1 MHVGL
6 YIKGKTF
13 CNKGNSGYDVWSKYI
28 QQSPLL
34 HRCLREKR
42 KKTMENYLS
51 MRRIV
56 DVNVMKSYQTRSLMK
71 CYCTVLIKKNV
82 YTYIYMYIYI
92 YIYIYIY
99 TYINKKNLKVS
110 CELPFLIITR
120 FAVLTA
126 RAWDI
131 TQPRQS
137 RW

>member
-13 CNKGNSGYDVWSKYI
+13 CNKANSGYDVWSKYI

-42 KKTMENYLS
+42 NKTMENYLS

-82 YTYIYMYIYI
+82 YI

-99 TYINKKNLKVS
+99 TYINKKKSKS
-110 CELPFLIITR
+110 CELPFLIITK

-131 TQPRQS
+131 AQPRQS

>member
-13 CNKGNSGYDVWSKYI
+13 CNKANSEYDVWSKYI

-51 MRRIV
+51 VSRVV

-82 YTYIYMYIYI
+82 YIYI

-99 TYINKKNLKVS
+99 TYINKKKSKS

-131 TQPRQS
+131 AQPRQS